1 MIVLQRYDSAHP
13 HFIQLVRELDAFL
26 AELDGEE
33 HQFYNQLNA
42 ITNLRHVLVG
52 YEAGTPVCCGA
63 FRPVDSH
70 SVEIK
75 RMYTIPGARGK
86 NYASTLLKALEQ
98 WASELSYT
106 TAVLETGK
114 RQPDA
119 IALYEK
125 NGYRRIDNYGQYA
138 GIENSICFSKAL

>member
-1 MIVLQRYDSAHP
+1 
-13 HFIQLVRELDAFL
+13 
-26 AELDGEE
+26 
-33 HQFYNQLNA
+33 
-42 ITNLRHVLVG
+42 
-52 YEAGTPVCCGA
+52 
-63 FRPVDSH
+63 
-70 SVEIK
+70 
-75 RMYTIPGARGK
+75 MYTIPGARGK
-86 NYASTLLKALEQ
+86 NYASALLKALEQ